1 MMREIGRK
9 GEGGGMKEARGNNEL
24 TTHRRVKFDSLLND
38 YQNEVD
44 NYKEKEVPRAIEEV
58 KEVLAQLEKLG
69 RDLEAAREESMV
81 SPTHRSSTHQPLI
94 LCIFFAGHQQ

>member
-1 MMREIGRK
+1 MIF
-9 GEGGGMKEARGNNEL
+9 AHF
-24 TTHRRVKFDSLLND
+24 TTFPLSRRIKFDNLLND

-81 SPTHRSSTHQPLI
+81 SPTHQTMPTDHS
-94 LCIFFAGHQQ
+94 IFVIGYQQ